1 MTQLE
6 DAIFA
11 SAYTMCLRSG
21 NSVPS
26 AVELA
31 SRSVLQFRDW
41 LDRGERGNSAKH
53 LFGGPWNKEHAP
65 V

>member
-6 DAIFA
+6 DVIFA
-11 SAYTMCLRSG
+11 SAYTSCLHAG
-21 NSVPS
+21 NSVPA

-41 LDRGERGNSAKH
+41 LSRGERGNSAKQ
-53 LFGGPWNKEHAP
+53 LFGGPWNPEHKP